1 MRQIDR
7 LQDGF
12 AHSPVHL
19 LRTSST
25 QKRGS
30 DLGDRKI
37 WGNWR
42 LDWYVS
48 VAVGLG
54 SVVQFLT
61 ALGISSHTFFAG
73 CFSRCVHLRNLM
85 YRHLTR
91 MPHNLPHWSTPAAVD
106 HRAKRWKDTNLC
118 LNAIII
124 TNSPQKLRLVITNLS
139 GPLLSVCE
147 GQHPIPKCGRT
158 LKPVQLRL
166 TGLCLEVRSRL
177 RSTVKK
183 IPRAVSIHEAIHWN
197 AISQP

>member
-1 MRQIDR
+1 MAR
-7 LQDGF
+7 LVCYRRSWVGVRCTIF
-12 AHSPVHL
+12 NCSRHLISHL
-19 LRTSST
+19 LCRV
-25 QKRGS
+25 
-30 DLGDRKI
+30 L
-37 WGNWR
+37 
-42 LDWYVS
+42 
-48 VAVGLG
+48 
-54 SVVQFLT
+54 
-61 ALGISSHTFFAG
+61 
-73 CFSRCVHLRNLM
+73 SRCVHLRNLM